1 MKEKIS
7 DSKKPCCDDYENAT
21 RTVVQF
27 GLRGEILPLRPTVR
41 HTNGAA
47 EARKAQQF

>member
-1 MKEKIS
+1 MTVERIQKTKICR
-7 DSKKPCCDDYENAT
+7 DDYLNSKKIEI
-21 RTVVQF
+21 QF
-27 GLRGEILPLRPTVR
+27 GLKGEILPLRPSER